1 MQKVK
6 AKRQEKAKTT
16 FFKQW
21 IGATEKALNYLH
33 FAENRLYFYTY
44 LLIRR
49 NYLMAKE
56 RSTPRYIKIAQ
67 DICGKILTGEYQE
80 GDLLKGRSVLGAAY
94 GVSPETVRKAL
105 NILEKA
111 KVVSS
116 KRGVGVY
123 VESVLHAQEFANQW
137 KAETQI
143 KDKYANLSAL
153 LDEQK
158 VLQAKISDAIDD
170 MKDSFTYQT
179 TEAVKFSEAEVP
191 QNSWIN
197 GKSVGEVYFW
207 NYTEATIVAVI
218 GNDNIC
224 RQSVG
229 PDYILYSGD
238 RIIFVGR
245 DDLTFDRVLS
255 FLTYGVLEAE

>member
-1 MQKVK
+1 
-6 AKRQEKAKTT
+6 
-16 FFKQW
+16 
-21 IGATEKALNYLH
+21 
-33 FAENRLYFYTY
+33 
-44 LLIRR
+44 
-49 NYLMAKE
+49 MAKE

-67 DICGKILTGEYQE
+67 DVCGKILTGEYQE

-105 NILEKA
+105 NILEKN

-153 LDEQK
+153 LNEQK
-158 VLQAKISDAIDD
+158 ELEARISAAIDD

-179 TEAVKFSEAEVP
+179 TEAVKFSQVEIP

-197 GKSVGEVYFW
+197 GQSIGNVYFY

-218 GNDNIC
+218 GRDNIC
-224 RQSVG
+224 RPSVG
-229 PDYILYSGD
+229 PDYVLYSGD
-238 RIIFVGR
+238 KLIFVAK
-245 DDLTFDRVLS
+245 DELTFDRVLS
-255 FLTYGVLEAE
+255 FLTYGVVEEE

>member
-1 MQKVK
+1 MLFVTTQNIME
-6 AKRQEKAKTT
+6 AKS
-16 FFKQW
+16 
-21 IGATEKALNYLH
+21 I
-33 FAENRLYFYTY
+33 
-44 LLIRR
+44 
-49 NYLMAKE
+49 MAKE

-67 DICGKILTGEYQE
+67 DVCGKILTGEYPE
-80 GDLLKGRSVLGAAY
+80 GTLLKGRSILGASY

-105 NILEKA
+105 NILEKD

-116 KRGVGVY
+116 KRGVGVF
-123 VESVLHAQEFANQW
+123 VDSVLHAQEFANKW

-143 KDKYANLSAL
+143 KDKYATLEQL
-153 LDEQK
+153 LNQQK
-158 VLQAKISDAIDD
+158 ELQARIITAIDD

-197 GKSVGEVYFW
+197 GKTIGEVYFW

-218 GNDNIC
+218 GADNIC

-229 PDYILYSGD
+229 PDFALHSGD
-238 RIIFVGR
+238 RLIFVGK
-245 DDLTFDRVLS
+245 DNLTFDRVLS
-255 FLTYGVLEAE
+255 FLTYGVINQENQ